1 MTTTTNLR
9 TNTWSNIGTSM
20 NETDVSEVLKKANLD
35 YTVVTSPVFAMLGD
49 KKVEYPQKVLTI
61 KEETGIALGIV
72 SPQYVPMQNKDA
84 FDFINYIDDDIT
96 FVKAGETATGLVY
109 MIGELHEMDILG
121 DKFKTYA
128 IFQNSHNGRYQLAMS
143 ICPLRIVCQNQF
155 NLSFKESNSTFLIRH
170 TKNMESKL
178 SLAAETLHSISH
190 YMNVFNEKAQLFAT
204 QKVDEHSITKF
215 LNFMFPTDETMAQK
229 TIERVEDEKAKF
241 LRAYNAD
248 DNQNFKGSAWGLLN
262 GLTDYITHQE
272 YKRKVENAEEK
283 RFVETILVANN
294 LNSSMD
300 YIQSLVA

>member
-1 MTTTTNLR
+1 MTTTTNFR
-9 TNTWSNIGTSM
+9 TNTWSNIGTTM
-20 NETDVSEVLKKANLD
+20 KETNVSDVLKTAGLD
-35 YTVVTSPVFAMLGD
+35 YTVTTTPVFTEFNGQ
-49 KKVEYPQKVLTI
+49 KIQYPNKVMTVRDDGHPY
-61 KEETGIALGIV
+61 GIV
-72 SPQYVPMQNKDA
+72 SERYVPMQNKDA

-96 FVKAGETATGLVY
+96 FVKAGETETGLIY

-170 TKNMESKL
+170 TKSMDRKIA
-178 SLAAETLHSISH
+178 LAAETLNSISH
-190 YMNVFNEKAQLFAT
+190 YMGVFNDKAQLFAS
-204 QKVDEHSITKF
+204 QKISETNITKF
-215 LNFMFPTDETMAQK
+215 LNFMFPTDETMSQK
-229 TIERVEDEKAKF
+229 TIEKVEEEKSKF

-283 RFVETILVANN
+283 RFIETILVANN
-294 LNSSMD
+294 LNSSVD
-300 YIQSLVA
+300 FIQSLVA